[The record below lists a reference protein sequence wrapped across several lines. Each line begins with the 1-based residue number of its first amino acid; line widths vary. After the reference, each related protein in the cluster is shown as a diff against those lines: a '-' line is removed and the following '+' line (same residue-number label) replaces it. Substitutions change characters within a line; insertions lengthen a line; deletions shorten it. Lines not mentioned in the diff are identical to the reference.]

1 MVLPAL
7 SLTYGVNPFTEPFHG
22 LSIPEIA
29 PATRQVSNA
38 KGAVAHL
45 MTNKNHWYDG
55 QFYDRFIA
63 PHQDAAFAHLRRMVP
78 AGSTVLDV
86 GCGTGRLAAQLT
98 DRCESIDAIDLS
110 VRNINVAQRNLQ
122 KGAKGNIRFHHTDVL
137 QFLEEDRRQF
147 DIATMSYVIHEI
159 EESQRTRILQALSV
173 GARRIILVDYLVPQ
187 PPGFGKW
194 LNTAVEFAA
203 GSDHYRNFRSFVKAN
218 GLRGLAER
226 AGLEV
231 QAEQKDDPPSTHI
244 LQVARASTKA
254 IE

>member
-1 MVLPAL
+1 MVLPTL
-7 SLTYGVNPFTEPFHG
+7 SLSYGVNPVTEPSHG
-22 LSIPEIA
+22 LSIPEVE
-29 PATRQVSNA
+29 PTTWQVSTA
-38 KGAVAHL
+38 MGAVANN

-55 QFYDRFIA
+55 QFYDHFIA
-63 PHQDAAFAHLRRMVP
+63 PHQDAAFAHLRRMIP

-86 GCGTGRLAAQLT
+86 GCGTGRLAVQLT

-110 VRNINVAQRNLQ
+110 TRNINVARRTLQ
-122 KGAKGNIRFHHTDVL
+122 KGAKGNIRFHHVDVL

-173 GARRIILVDYLVPQ
+173 SARSIILVDYLVPQ

-203 GSDHYRNFRSFVKAN
+203 GIDHHRNFRSFVKAN

-226 AGLEV
+226 AGLEAL
-231 QAEQKDDPPSTHI
+231 AEQKDDPPSTHI
-244 LQVARASTKA
+244 LQLARPSA
-254 IE
+254 